1 MKGSE
6 NMQITKEACIA
17 RAKQWG
23 HKDGG
28 IVIKAIEASFDPKLP
43 KGTNRMLKFY
53 EGLLG
58 HPYGATDKCIDKKTD
73 CAEMTRVGYW
83 VYIGRDIGNFT
94 DAQYKNKTGVVVTED
109 FNALPKCRP
118 TDLVFYKT
126 SSTKKTGHV
135 SVIYDSKHIIHS
147 GASENGK
154 KVGFSAITWGKKYWK
169 KGMCAKRFITDEEYQ
184 ALIVGGIEKEAETQY
199 WRLLKNKGVPYLNGP
214 DVLRVQAKLKELGY
228 FKGSLGGNYGPI
240 TEAAVIEFQRAMKLA
255 VDGIVGP
262 KTWAALFGEKAK
274 EKPAVVV
281 KWTRMLKNTGKPYMR
296 GDDVLAVQE
305 ALVAK
310 GYDPG
315 EIDGIY
321 GPQTEDA
328 VRKFQKDHGLE
339 VDGIV
344 GKETTAALGLKWG
357 G

>member
-58 HPYGATDKCIDKKTD
+58 HPYGATDKNIDKKTD

-94 DAQYKNKTGVVVTED
+94 DAQFKNKSGVVVTED

-126 SSTKKTGHV
+126 SSVKKTGHV
-135 SVIYDSKHIIHS
+135 SVIYDSKRIIHS

-184 ALIVGGIEKEAETQY
+184 ALIVGGEITKEVDDVIKKGDKGNAVKAWQQALLAAGQKLPKYGTDGSFGSETEKAT
-199 WRLLKNKGVPYLNGP
+199 NG
-214 DVLRVQAKLKELGY
+214 
-228 FKGSLGGNYGPI
+228 F
-240 TEAAVIEFQRAMKLA
+240 RASVGLPQT
-255 VDGIVGP
+255 GIVDAAAAAAMWTTLLA
-262 KTWAALFGEKAK
+262 KTGDAAKIAELEAK
-274 EKPAVVV
+274 ISA
-281 KWTRMLKNTGKPYMR
+281 
-296 GDDVLAVQE
+296 
-305 ALVAK
+305 AK
-310 GYDPG
+310 
-315 EIDGIY
+315 
-321 GPQTEDA
+321 
-328 VRKFQKDHGLE
+328 K
-339 VDGIV
+339 
-344 GKETTAALGLKWG
+344 ALG
-357 G
+357 